1 MSSPRRAADEDERL
15 VALRGYQIL
24 DTAPEPALDEL
35 TELAAALCATPIS
48 LIALVDDAAPV
59 VQVPRRLRVHGDAG
73 ATSPSAPTCSISA
86 RRSSCPTP
94 RSTRDLP
101 ATRSSPAPTGSAST
115 PAPRSRRVRGHVL
128 GALCVMDRV
137 PRQLSEAQVRGLSAL
152 SRQVMTQLETRRQAD
167 ELRERETRLQ
177 ESEERFSRIFY
188 SSPTA
193 LFIARLRD
201 GSIFDV
207 NDAFERMTG
216 HLRAHC
222 LGRTIAELGLITED
236 AREAFRTLLTSSGSL
251 STDGVPFRNSAGEH
265 RLAIGSAELIPLKGE
280 PHVVAMIIDATE
292 IKRAEA
298 SLRESEQRL
307 RLALDAARMG
317 TFDWD
322 LTTGHITWSPGH
334 ERLWGLEPG
343 TFAGTYEAFA
353 ERIHHDDLGPLNAEV
368 ERCVATHEPFEREFR
383 VVWPDGSVHW
393 ALGRG
398 EFLFDETDSAIR
410 MRGVVQD
417 TTARKAAE
425 ALLRENEHRFEEA
438 QRDAGIGSWRY
449 LRGRHGD
456 LVVADVRAAAGAA
469 RRAAHPRPGG
479 PRHSSR
485 RPAGRGHGLRSRA
498 AVRRVRTT
506 RADYRVVW
514 PGGQVRIVHLRA
526 TILRDESGAAIEAR
540 GTAQDV
546 TDRRQAEARIRQLN
560 RVYAMLGG
568 ISEAIVREKDQDT
581 VLAAACRITV
591 ATGGFRMA
599 WIGLLDDG
607 GRLRIAAHAGA
618 DAGALALI
626 ESLISEDP
634 PAGCSFTNVGA
645 AHRASRHLRRHRER
659 PAGRRVAGRS
669 APPQL
674 PVGGGAAA
682 RERGA
687 PDRRLQPLRRRRRV
701 RRAGTA
707 AARRRGRRHLVRA
720 SRSFAATPN
729 AGRPRSASGSS
740 SRTSRRCSG
749 SAAPSGQLQFVS
761 PAYETDLGP
770 PPRRARRAS
779 RTPGSTRCTPK
790 TARAIEEAF
799 ARQLGTG
806 SSDETYRIVRPDGS
820 IRWIRARAFPV
831 RNPGGELERIVGTA
845 ADITSQRQLEE
856 QFRQAQ
862 KMESVGR
869 LAGGIAHDFN
879 NLLTVINGTAEL
891 AALDL
896 PRDAALRADLVQIRQ
911 AGDRAA
917 ALTRQLLAVSR
928 QQILKPAVI
937 DLTAIVR
944 GMQSMLRRLIG
955 EHVALAFV
963 LPESL
968 GHVKA
973 DPSQIEQVILNLAV
987 NAQDAMP
994 DGGTLTVETGSAY
1007 LDAERRHAATWRRGR
1022 GRTLMLAVS
1031 DTGVGMDDADA
1042 GAHLRAVLHH
1052 QGDRQGHRARPVYR
1066 VRHRAAE
1073 RRRPLRLQRARARH
1087 HVQGVSAARRRAARR
1102 TAVGRGGRP
1111 AAAPKRCSWSK
1122 TKPRCARSPGR
1133 ILSSAGYTVL
1143 EAESGDEALAVLA
1156 RYEGPVHLM
1165 LTDVVMPG
1173 MNGRDLARRV
1183 ADLRPEVKVLYASG
1197 YTDDAIFRHGVLDD
1211 GSRFISKPFAPGELR
1226 RKIREILD

>member
-1 MSSPRRAADEDERL
+1 MSSPRRAAAEDERL

-35 TELAAALCATPIS
+35 TELAAAICAAPIS
-48 LIALVDDAAPV
+48 LIALVDDARQWFKSRVGFETTETRRDVAFCAHVLDQRTPLV
-59 VQVPRRLRVHGDAG
+59 VPDASLDPRFAGNPLVTGPDGIRFYAG
-73 ATSPSAPTCSISA
+73 APLI
-86 RRSSCPTP
+86 
-94 RSTRDLP
+94 TR
-101 ATRSSPAPTGSAST
+101 A
-115 PAPRSRRVRGHVL
+115 GHVL

-137 PRQLSEAQVRGLSAL
+137 PRQLSAAQMRGLSTL
-152 SRQVMTQLETRRQAD
+152 SHQVMTQLETRRQAE
-167 ELRERETRLQ
+167 ELREREIRLQ

-222 LGRTIAELGLITED
+222 LGRTIADLGLITED

-251 STDGVPFRNSAGEH
+251 STDGVPFRNSAGEQ

-280 PHVVAMIIDATE
+280 THVVAMIIDATE

-317 TFDWD
+317 IFDWD
-322 LTTGHITWSPGH
+322 LTTGHVTWSPGH
-334 ERLWGLEPG
+334 ERLWGLDPG

-353 ERIHHDDLGPLNAEV
+353 ERVHPDDLGPLNAEV

-410 MRGVVQD
+410 LRGVVQD
-417 TTARKAAE
+417 TTARKAADVI
-425 ALLRENEHRFEEA
+425 LRENEHRFEEA

-449 LRGRHGD
+449 LADGTVLWSSQMYELLPVPRDVPLTHD
-456 LVVADVRAAAGAA
+456 QVVRVI
-469 RRAAHPRPGG
+469 HPDDRPGG
-479 PRHSSR
+479 VTGFVRALQ
-485 RPAGRGHGLRSRA
+485 AGASEYES
-498 AVRRVRTT
+498 
-506 RADYRVVW
+506 DYRVVW

-526 TILRDESGAAIEAR
+526 AILRDESGAALEAR

-568 ISEAIVREKDQDT
+568 ISEAIVREKDQDR

-591 ATGGFRMA
+591 ATGGFGMA

-607 GRLRIAAHAGA
+607 GRLRIAAHAGG

-634 PAGCSFTNVGA
+634 PAGCSFTKSVLRTGRHAICADIGGDPQAVGWRAEALQRSYRSLA
-645 AHRASRHLRRHRER
+645 ALPLVSDGRPIGVFNLYADADVFDEQELRLLDDVAADISFGIEILRRDAER
-659 PAGRRVAGRS
+659 RQAE
-669 APPQL
+669 
-674 PVGGGAAA
+674 
-682 RERGA
+682 ERF
-687 PDRRLQPLRRRRRV
+687 RLVVENIQEV
-701 RRAGTA
+701 
-707 AARRRGRRHLVRA
+707 
-720 SRSFAATPN
+720 FWIW
-729 AGRPRSASGSS
+729 
-740 SRTSRRCSG
+740 
-749 SAAPSGQLQFVS
+749 APSGPLQFVS
-761 PAYETDLGP
+761 PAYETIWG
-770 PPRRARRAS
+770 RRRDELVARPDTWLDSVHAEDRS
-779 RTPGSTRCTPK
+779 R
-790 TARAIEEAF
+790 IEEAF
-799 ARQLGTG
+799 RTQLGTG

-831 RNPGGELERIVGTA
+831 RSAGGELERIVGTA
-845 ADITSQRQLEE
+845 ADITSQRHLEE

-862 KMESVGR
+862 KMESIGR

-928 QQILKPAVI
+928 RQILKPAVI

-944 GMQSMLRRLIG
+944 GIQSMLRRLIG

-973 DPSQIEQVILNLAV
+973 DPNQIEQVILNLAV

-994 DGGTLTVETGSAY
+994 DGGTLTIETGSAY
-1007 LDAERRHAATWRRGR
+1007 LDASDAMSHLAPRPGLY
-1022 GRTLMLAVS
+1022 LMLAVS
-1031 DTGVGMDDADA
+1031 DTGVGMDDATRERIFEPFFTTKEI
-1042 GAHLRAVLHH
+1042 GKGTGLGLSTVYGIVQQSGGGLFVSSEP
-1052 QGDRQGHRARPVYR
+1052 GHGTTFKVYLPR
-1066 VRHRAAE
+1066 VDE
-1073 RRRPLRLQRARARH
+1073 
-1087 HVQGVSAARRRAARR
+1087 
-1102 TAVGRGGRP
+1102 RP
-1111 AAAPKRCSWSK
+1111 AAPLSAEAGDGSGTETVLLVEDETALRTLTC
-1122 TKPRCARSPGR
+1122 R
-1133 ILSSAGYTVL
+1133 ILSAAGYTVL
-1143 EAESGDEALAVLA
+1143 EAESGNEALGVLA

-1165 LTDVVMPG
+1165 FTDVVMPG